1 MSKTG
6 RVYSFRTHTTTTP
19 LRDASIEVQAF
30 YQSRR
35 VGLRYLPTD
44 VCVRLRRISIQL
56 HHDRAAA
63 RRRYENTLSVTH
75 ARLLVPPIDSRKLPK
90 KPTGHPRSRSSCLD
104 RLPPTMFLLDAV
116 RSRAWQ
122 PPLFRMQSRQRT
134 PHVCRLLDTRPARP
148 PSSTPRSGC
157 RPPPVRETHKLLVVT
172 EVQKQGGLL
181 SSTSGH
187 QEKSS
192 PYHRERGKC
201 TPCGLSKTTEAV
213 YSHAHSA
220 HYPPTRSIHR
230 VSAQ

>member
-1 MSKTG
+1 M
-6 RVYSFRTHTTTTP
+6 
-19 LRDASIEVQAF
+19 
-30 YQSRR
+30 SRR
-35 VGLRYLPTD
+35 LDEQNREGLLLPHAHDHYPPARCIHRGSSVLSIKACRAGKT
-44 VCVRLRRISIQL
+44 RRTS
-56 HHDRAAA
+56 
-63 RRRYENTLSVTH
+63 S
-75 ARLLVPPIDSRKLPK
+75 
-90 KPTGHPRSRSSCLD
+90 SSCLD

-192 PYHRERGKC
+192 PYRRERGKC